1 MDDKE
6 YKKALV
12 KKQHLIAELAGQIHD
27 VVEDTLWTE
36 YTELP
41 HLSKKMQLL
50 MAEFEAMK
58 ASSSVSAQ

>member
-6 YKKALV
+6 YKKALA
-12 KKQHLIAELAGQIHD
+12 KKRRLISELAGQIHD

-41 HLSKKMQLL
+41 KMSEKMQML

-58 ASSSVSAQ
+58 VSEQVAVH